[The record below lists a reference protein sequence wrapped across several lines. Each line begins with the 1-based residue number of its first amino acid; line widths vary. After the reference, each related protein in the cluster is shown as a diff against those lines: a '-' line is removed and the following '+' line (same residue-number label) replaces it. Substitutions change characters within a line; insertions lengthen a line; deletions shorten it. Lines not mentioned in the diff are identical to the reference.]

1 MTRRLI
7 AAAVLLGLVATTRP
21 AGATTQLE
29 EAGRAAASI
38 GLNIFY
44 VPAKAVMA
52 FVGLVTG
59 GFVGFATGGD
69 ERAAYAIWV
78 PTASGTWF
86 VTPDQVDGSKPI
98 EFFGSD
104 YSDKPSGLGLSE
116 PGRSSYDAMYAM

>member
-1 MTRRLI
+1 MMRRLTAAALLI
-7 AAAVLLGLVATTRP
+7 ALIASARPAAAV
-21 AGATTQLE
+21 TQGE
-29 EAGRAAASI
+29 EAGRAIASI
-38 GLNIFY
+38 GLNLFY

-52 FVGLVTG
+52 VVGLVTG
-59 GFVGFATGGD
+59 GFVGLATGGD

-104 YSDKPSGLGLSE
+104 YADTPSGLGLSE

>member
-1 MTRRLI
+1 MMRRLI
-7 AAAVLLGLVATTRP
+7 AAAVLLGLVVAARP
-21 AGATTQLE
+21 AGAITQLE

-52 FVGLVTG
+52 VVGMVAG
-59 GFVGFATGGD
+59 GFVGVATGGD
-69 ERAAYAIWV
+69 ERAAYAILV
-78 PTASGTWF
+78 PTTTGTWF
-86 VTPDQVDGSKPI
+86 VTPDQVDGSRPI

-104 YSDKPSGLGLSE
+104 YSDRPSDLGLSE

>member
-1 MTRRLI
+1 MMRRLTAAALLI
-7 AAAVLLGLVATTRP
+7 ALVATARPAAAV
-21 AGATTQLE
+21 TQGE

-52 FVGLVTG
+52 LLGLVTG
-59 GFVGFATGGD
+59 GLVGLATGGN

-104 YSDKPSGLGLSE
+104 YADTPSGLGLSE
-116 PGRSSYDAMYAM
+116 PGRSSYDATYAM

>member
-7 AAAVLLGLVATTRP
+7 AAAVLLGLVVAARP
-21 AGATTQLE
+21 AGAITQLE

-44 VPAKAVMA
+44 VPAKAVVA
-52 FVGLVTG
+52 LVGLVTG
-59 GFVGFATGGD
+59 GFVGVATGGD
-69 ERAAYAIWV
+69 ERASYAILV
-78 PTASGTWF
+78 PTTSGTWF

-104 YSDKPSGLGLSE
+104 YSDRPSEMGLSE
-116 PGRSSYDAMYAM
+116 PGRSSYEATYAM

>member
-7 AAAVLLGLVATTRP
+7 AAAVLLGLVVTTRP

-52 FVGLVTG
+52 IVGLVTG

-104 YSDKPSGLGLSE
+104 YSDKPSDLGLSE

>member
-1 MTRRLI
+1 MMRRLT
-7 AAAVLLGLVATTRP
+7 AAALLIALVATARP
-21 AGATTQLE
+21 ATAVTQGE
-29 EAGRAAASI
+29 EAGRAVASI
-38 GLNIFY
+38 GLNIIY

-52 FVGLVTG
+52 LVGLVTG
-59 GFVGFATGGD
+59 GLVGLATGGN

-86 VTPDQVDGSKPI
+86 VTPDQVDGSAPI

-104 YSDKPSGLGLSE
+104 YADRPSDLGLSE